1 MTREAETRSGPA
13 PALSAKLAAPLST
26 GREIERA
33 VLTERV
39 LAATSARLALLRAPA
54 GFGKTTLMLEIRRRL
69 ARAGV
74 PTAWLTL
81 DPGDDDVG
89 RFLSALEAALAPLAL
104 GLAATSQAEWG
115 PHERALALMDAVA
128 THNDPFALFLD
139 DFESVQGGAVLGL
152 VRELIDHLPSGARV
166 VIGSRGAPE
175 LGLGRMR
182 ASGHLVE
189 VEPTHLRF
197 TLEEAGAYLRDKR
210 GLSLS
215 SEDVS
220 RLHRRTEGWAAALW
234 IASVSLESRENPGGF
249 IAGFT
254 GSNAAIVD
262 YLLEDVLS
270 RQNERTRRFMLR
282 TSVVADLTPAL
293 CDRLCECSD
302 SLEMLHR
309 LERDHLFLV
318 PIEGEGPSWRYHSM
332 FRGFLRS
339 QLHRQS
345 PAEIPK
351 LHGAAARWYL
361 EQDRP
366 VPAIDHLLA
375 AGETDPA
382 LRLLSQHAEQLLQ
395 HGRLRLLARWLDPL
409 QARGRLDDQPGL
421 QLVHAWATLLG
432 RGPRAAEPLLTRLEA
447 HANGDSKLDAHRKAM
462 RLLFLVLLDR
472 TEDALDAATAL
483 VRELPGQETFLRGF
497 VEVVLANLSM
507 IGGRYQEALRLAD
520 AARSRGA
527 HVAGGFMAAL
537 SQAAEAAVDL
547 TQGRLRKAIAHLRLA
562 VRTGAD
568 NASGATNGNAM
579 AGVLLAEA
587 LYEADETD
595 QAERLLTVYIPLIR
609 AVGIPDQLIIA
620 HRIMAR
626 IALRRGDADRAQQ
639 LLAEL
644 EMAGH
649 RDGLVRVVASARLER
664 ARMMT
669 VQGRLDEARAEID
682 RCEDRK
688 FWDRI
693 QRLSLRANDVETWEI
708 ALARWNAAGAQPKT
722 MAERLR
728 VEIDISEQAQRTRRA
743 LTQRLVLAQSLHR
756 GGQGNKAMRLL
767 ARTVRFAASEGYV
780 AALRDEGP
788 HMLAMLR
795 ELRCAPHLL
804 GEEATPPAA
813 IADFIGRVIG
823 DAASASAGHAGTAA
837 IAAPASGQEVLTR
850 KERRILALTAHGFSN
865 NELAKQLF
873 VAETTVRT
881 HLRNINA
888 KLGAR
893 NRLEAI
899 AIARKSGWIA

>member
-33 VLTERV
+33 VLTDRV

-81 DPGDDDVG
+81 DPGDNDVG
-89 RFLSALEAALAPLAL
+89 RFLSAVEAALAPLAL

-115 PHERALALMDAVA
+115 PDERALALMDAVA
-128 THNDPFALFLD
+128 THNDPFTLFLD
-139 DFESVQGGAVLGL
+139 DFESVQSGAVLGL
-152 VRELIDHLPSGARV
+152 VRELVGHLPSGARV
-166 VIGSRGAPE
+166 IIGSRGAPE

-182 ASGHLVE
+182 ASGRLVE
-189 VEPTHLRF
+189 LEPTHLRF
-197 TLEEAGAYLRDKR
+197 TLEEAETYLRDKR

-220 RLHRRTEGWAAALW
+220 RLHRGTEGWAAALW

-249 IAGFT
+249 ISGFT

-270 RQNERTRRFMLR
+270 RQNERTRSFMLR

-332 FRGFLRS
+332 FGGFLRS
-339 QLHRQS
+339 QLLRQS
-345 PAEIPK
+345 PADIPV

-375 AGETDPA
+375 AGDTEPA
-382 LRLLSQHAEQLLQ
+382 LQLLSHQAEQLLQ

-409 QARGRLDDQPGL
+409 HARGRLDDHPGL

-432 RGPRAAEPLLTRLEA
+432 RGPRAAEPLLKRLEA
-447 HANGDSKLDAHRKAM
+447 RADGDSKLDAHRKAM

-472 TEDALDAATAL
+472 TEEALDLATAL

-520 AARSRGA
+520 AARSHGS
-527 HVAGGFMAAL
+527 HGAGGFMAAL

-562 VRTGAD
+562 VRAGAES
-568 NASGATNGNAM
+568 ASSATNGNAM

-587 LYEADETD
+587 LYEADETV

-620 HRIMAR
+620 HTIMAR
-626 IALRRGDADRAQQ
+626 IALRRGDEDRAQQ

-644 EMAGH
+644 ETAGH

-664 ARMMT
+664 ARIMT

-688 FWDRI
+688 LWDRI
-693 QRLSLRANDVETWEI
+693 QRLSLRANDVETWEL
-708 ALARWNAAGAQPKT
+708 ALARWNAAGAQPET

-728 VEIDISEQAQRTRRA
+728 VEIDVSERAQRTRRA

-756 GGQGNKAMRLL
+756 GGQRNKAMRLL

-780 AALRDEGP
+780 TALRDEGP

-795 ELRCAPHLL
+795 ELRRAPHLL
-804 GEEATPPAA
+804 GEEGTPPVV

-823 DAASASAGHAGTAA
+823 DAASASAGHAGTD
-837 IAAPASGQEVLTR
+837 APATPAPGQEVLTR
-850 KERRILALTAHGFSN
+850 KERRILALTAEGLSN
-865 NELAKQLF
+865 NELARQLF

-881 HLRNINA
+881 HLRNISA